1 MVLPPFEPARKAIH
15 LTGGLIPLLY
25 LFLNLTKTETLLI
38 LGGLAFPFLLSDLL
52 RLRLPQLNRWFL
64 RCFSLAMRPGEETR
78 PTGATY
84 YLFACWLTILLFER
98 SVAVPALLV
107 LACGD
112 TAASVFGQ
120 ILGGYKL
127 REGKTLA
134 GSLAFLVTAFLVTL
148 PFFPTPI
155 ALGGAFSAAVAE
167 LLPLPLD
174 DNLTIP
180 LTAGIALT
188 LFRPIPI

>member
-1 MVLPPFEPARKAIH
+1 MLPPFESARKAIH
-15 LTGGLIPLLY
+15 LIGGLIPLLY
-25 LFLNLTKTETLLI
+25 LFLNLTKTQALLI
-38 LGGLAFPFLLSDLL
+38 LGSLTLPFLLSDLL
-52 RLRLPQLNRWFL
+52 RLHLPHLNRWFL
-64 RCFSLAMRPGEETR
+64 RCFYLAMRPGEETR

-84 YLFACWLTILLFER
+84 YLLACWLTILLFEK
-98 SVAVPALLV
+98 SVAVAALLI

-120 ILGGYKL
+120 ALGGYKL

-155 ALGGAFSAAVAE
+155 AFGGAFIAAVAE

-174 DNLTIP
+174 DNLSIP
-180 LTAGIALT
+180 LSAGIAFT
-188 LFRPIPI
+188 LFHPLPT